1 MAKGFKEPKTIH
13 IQPKHINIPT
23 NVCDVSKFTFI
34 SPDNGRK
41 YGYDSNGAPCLS
53 KPIQNPVN
61 VSYIPP
67 KESPSITYVSPY
79 SSFTPQDSSF
89 IPKHNIFSPQG
100 HNINISNREEVS
112 QSYEEQKVQK
122 TKEINESW
130 ERQKAVEAEKSAVEQ
145 AKQLRDT
152 YAQRLQIIEQA
163 LRSQTPSED
172 LDALKEVDPIGY
184 AVKVAENSEKEKQ
197 LYAIRAEQA
206 RIAQMQQSEQ
216 TQHLQQVVAH
226 EAEKLTKFLPEYADP
241 EKGEQVRSNIKK
253 YAESVGFSSDE
264 LSKVYDSRA
273 VLTLYKAMQYDKLM
287 SNKGEVTKKVG
298 QAPKMVKSGVGKP
311 IGSLE
316 AEQTKRMK
324 QQLRS
329 SGKVSD
335 AAKLFEKFI

>member
-1 MAKGFKEPKTIH
+1 MSENMTP
-13 IQPKHINIPT
+13 
-23 NVCDVSKFTFI
+23 
-34 SPDNGRK
+34 NG
-41 YGYDSNGAPCLS
+41 S
-53 KPIQNPVN
+53 
-61 VSYIPP
+61 
-67 KESPSITYVSPY
+67 ESLTVDQAA
-79 SSFTPQDSSF
+79 SSLLGMM
-89 IPKHNIFSPQG
+89 NA
-100 HNINISNREEVS
+100 EEAS
-112 QSYEEQKVQK
+112 QEQTESHESDEVEAQAEESYEESYESEDSEEVEQEQEQPRYRVKVDGQEYDVTQDELVKGYQREADYTKK
-122 TKEINESW
+122 TQNLAEQ
-130 ERQKAVEAEKSAVEQ
+130 RKAVEAEKSAVEQ

-172 LDALKEVDPIGY
+172 LNALKEVDPIGY
-184 AVKVAENSEKEKQ
+184 AVRVAENSEKEKQ
-197 LYAIRAEQA
+197 LYAIRSEQA

-216 TQHLQQVVAH
+216 VQHLQQVVAS

-241 EKGEQVRSNIKK
+241 EKGEQVRSNIKR

-298 QAPKMVKSGVGKP
+298 QAPKMVKSGVGKAM
-311 IGSLE
+311 GSME

-335 AAKLFEKFI
+335 AAKLFEKYF

>member
-1 MAKGFKEPKTIH
+1 MSE
-13 IQPKHINIPT
+13 NITPSG
-23 NVCDVSKFTFI
+23 N
-34 SPDNGRK
+34 
-41 YGYDSNGAPCLS
+41 
-53 KPIQNPVN
+53 
-61 VSYIPP
+61 
-67 KESPSITYVSPY
+67 ESLTVDQAA
-79 SSFTPQDSSF
+79 SSLLGMMNADEASQEQTESHESDEVEAQA
-89 IPKHNIFSPQG
+89 
-100 HNINISNREEVS
+100 EE
-112 QSYEEQKVQK
+112 SYEESYESEDSEEVEQEQEQPRYRVKVDGQEYDVTQDELVKGYQREADYTKK
-122 TKEINESW
+122 TQNLAEQ
-130 ERQKAVEAEKSAVEQ
+130 RKAVEAEKGAVEQ

-197 LYAIRAEQA
+197 LYAIRSEQA

-311 IGSLE
+311 MGSLE

>member
-1 MAKGFKEPKTIH
+1 MSENMTP
-13 IQPKHINIPT
+13 
-23 NVCDVSKFTFI
+23 
-34 SPDNGRK
+34 NG
-41 YGYDSNGAPCLS
+41 S
-53 KPIQNPVN
+53 
-61 VSYIPP
+61 
-67 KESPSITYVSPY
+67 ESLTVDQAA
-79 SSFTPQDSSF
+79 SSLLGMM
-89 IPKHNIFSPQG
+89 NA
-100 HNINISNREEVS
+100 EEAS
-112 QSYEEQKVQK
+112 QEQTESHESDEVEAQAEESHEESYESEDSEEAEQEQEQPRYRVKVDGQEYDVTQDELVKGYQREADYTKK
-122 TKEINESW
+122 TQNLAEQ
-130 ERQKAVEAEKSAVEQ
+130 RKAVEAEKSAVEQ

-172 LDALKEVDPIGY
+172 LNALKEVDPIGY
-184 AVKVAENSEKEKQ
+184 AVRVAENSEKEKQ
-197 LYAIRAEQA
+197 LYAIRSEQA

-216 TQHLQQVVAH
+216 VQHLQQVVAS

-241 EKGEQVRSNIKK
+241 EKGEQVRSNIKR

-298 QAPKMVKSGVGKP
+298 QAPKMVKSGVGKAM
-311 IGSLE
+311 GSME

-335 AAKLFEKFI
+335 AAKLFEKYF